1 MSQFEWRRV
10 RLSRVESSRGEAS
23 RVEATRVEGTSGDG
37 LSEMGLD
44 WFDILEFCYDRWG
57 VVLHSGDAVVGV
69 KSGFKFRSR
78 VEWSRGGLRGLRGQG
93 VYLHLHDSGNWVC
106 MLEFIY
112 FSFCHIL
119 FIHTNRELRVW
130 RLYTDDLLLSVW
142 LNANDR

>member
-1 MSQFEWRRV
+1 
-10 RLSRVESSRGEAS
+10 
-23 RVEATRVEGTSGDG
+23 
-37 LSEMGLD
+37 
-44 WFDILEFCYDRWG
+44 LEFCYDRWG
-57 VVLHSGDAVVGV
+57 IVLHSGDAVVGV

>member
-1 MSQFEWRRV
+1 MSQVWIQV
-10 RLSRVESSRGEAS
+10 QKSSRVESRRTS
-23 RVEATRVEGTSGDG
+23 GTS
-37 LSEMGLD
+37 
-44 WFDILEFCYDRWG
+44 
-57 VVLHSGDAVVGV
+57 
-69 KSGFKFRSR
+69 
-78 VEWSRGGLRGLRGQG
+78 GQG